1 MITDLGH
8 PAFAARDVDETIG
21 FYGKLHHDDGPL
33 IEPGQE
39 VRSPSPTKRENSK
52 RRTSKSDGADT

>member
-39 VRSPSPTKRENSK
+39 RTISVTNEKRELQAQNTK
-52 RRTSKSDGADT
+52 VRWR